1 MTLALTG
8 KKQIVVEF
16 IERKIADNK
25 IPAGEKLD
33 TESGIAKALGITR
46 ATVREATRYLVEKG
60 IIYRVNGSGLY
71 VGSPN
76 KQSSGNFHVLSPF
89 DHQAQQAGQ
98 SAVRQVL
105 SSAIIEVPSVQI
117 AHALRI
123 KPNEK
128 IYYLERLMS
137 FGNMPVSF
145 EKIHIP
151 INVCDSFEFN
161 KVEESKYSYMEQLT
175 GKKVQLREQDISA
188 FNLSDAGLADLLKVY
203 EGQAMIELRELVSFD
218 DGTPFEYTV
227 ATINSDLFNIHQV
240 VRR

>member
-8 KKQIVVEF
+8 KKQIVIEF
-16 IERKIADNK
+16 IENKIAQNK
-25 IPAGEKLD
+25 LAAGAKLD
-33 TESGIAKALGITR
+33 SESGIAKALGITR

-60 IIYRVNGSGLY
+60 IVYRVNGSGLY
-71 VGSPN
+71 VGSAGP
-76 KQSSGNFHVLSPF
+76 KTAHNFHVLSPF
-89 DHQAQQAGQ
+89 DKQATQAGK
-98 SAVRQVL
+98 SANRKVL
-105 SSAIIEVPSVQI
+105 STAIIEVPSIPI

-128 IYYLERLMS
+128 VYYIERLMS

-145 EKIHIP
+145 ERIHIP
-151 INVCDSFEFN
+151 ASICDMFDFSR
-161 KVEESKYSYMEQLT
+161 VEQSKYHYMEQLT

-188 FNLSDAGLADLLKVY
+188 FNLNDSGLAELLRVD

-227 ATINSDLFNIHQV
+227 TTINSDLFNIHQV
-240 VRR
+240 IHR